1 MVYYMRTALDVEPTR
16 KGVHMNSLAMIDTK
30 QFLARMVELES
41 KLKEQCVAINDSDD
55 TKFSLV
61 QTALKNRVLS
71 QLVRDKGEGVEIE
84 FKLVS

>member
-16 KGVHMNSLAMIDTK
+16 KGVHMNSLAMIDLK
-30 QFLARMVELES
+30 QFMTRIEDLERG
-41 KLKEQCVAINDSDD
+41 LKEQSIVINDGDN

-71 QLVRDKGEGVEIE
+71 QLFKEKIEGVELE
-84 FKLVS
+84 FKFV